1 LSFCNYTGST
11 VYTKFLTSNYSGT
24 TIPTNYLS
32 KLSFCNYSGNTAN
45 SCFARKGFLSTY
57 TGTTAPTT
65 YLTSNYSG
73 STAPATFA
81 SKSNAITGA
90 TNLGTGTTI
99 YTSVLNNKIQV
110 KSIKSTGNIKITND
124 SNHIILSGS
133 SQTTTATFVLGNG
146 YPIALGSNVTNILYS
161 PITGTI
167 TTVLAY
173 AKTAP
178 TGANLIFDI
187 NKNGTSLWNLT
198 QANKITIAANSN
210 TGSQTSFDTTAI
222 NAQDVLSID
231 VDQIGSLVA
240 GQDIT
245 IQVFIVKQ

>member
-1 LSFCNYTGST
+1 
-11 VYTKFLTSNYSGT
+11 
-24 TIPTNYLS
+24 
-32 KLSFCNYSGNTAN
+32 
-45 SCFARKGFLSTY
+45 
-57 TGTTAPTT
+57 
-65 YLTSNYSG
+65 
-73 STAPATFA
+73 
-81 SKSNAITGA
+81 
-90 TNLGTGTTI
+90 
-99 YTSVLNNKIQV
+99 
-110 KSIKSTGNIKITND
+110 
-124 SNHIILSGS
+124 
-133 SQTTTATFVLGNG
+133 LGNG